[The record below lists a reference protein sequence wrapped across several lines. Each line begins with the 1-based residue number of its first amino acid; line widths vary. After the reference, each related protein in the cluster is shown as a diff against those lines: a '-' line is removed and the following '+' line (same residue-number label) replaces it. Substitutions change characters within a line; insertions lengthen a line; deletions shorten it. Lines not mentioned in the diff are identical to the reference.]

1 MIMIMNGTLKFSTV
15 VAGSVHVQNNIF
27 LKIQLILKGV
37 FFYFIVIT
45 SV

>member
-27 LKIQLILKGV
+27 FLKIQLVLNGV
-37 FFYFIVIT
+37 FFYFT
-45 SV
+45 L